1 MTIQEYAAALVRDI
15 DLKPAELAASAREFA
30 RAMEEGISGRPSS
43 LKMLPSYLSGP
54 TGKEAGRVLA
64 VDFGGTNVRILLAVL
79 DGAGGIQVLA
89 RERFPL
95 RDKSKDFTSEEAHA
109 DELFGYIARKV
120 ALLAPGGV
128 EYPLGHTFSFPCEQD
143 GVNTARLIHW
153 TKEIKTSGVEG
164 QDVNGLLVRALKAAG
179 AEHVRPVAV
188 INDTVGTLLAAA
200 YAHPNVDIASI
211 CGTGHN
217 SCYLEP
223 RHPLTGGPMIVNME
237 SGNFDGLPR
246 TEWDERLD
254 QASDRPGSQKAEKM
268 ISGRY
273 LGELLGTIL
282 DSMAGLGLLKHAAGP
297 RSTICGADLDALIA
311 EGGAGPEIAR
321 IMRDS
326 LGLGD
331 LGPSDIEAIRG
342 IARAIGRRS
351 ARAVAAGFAGALM
364 RIDPDMERPHAIA
377 IDGSL
382 YERMPGYDAQIRAA
396 LSDVLGRGAER
407 IRTILAKDGSGLGA
421 AIAAAIAS
429 GGN

>member
-1 MTIQEYAAALVRDI
+1 
-15 DLKPAELAASAREFA
+15 
-30 RAMEEGISGRPSS
+30 
-43 LKMLPSYLSGP
+43 
-54 TGKEAGRVLA
+54 
-64 VDFGGTNVRILLAVL
+64 
-79 DGAGGIQVLA
+79 
-89 RERFPL
+89 
-95 RDKSKDFTSEEAHA
+95 
-109 DELFGYIARKV
+109 
-120 ALLAPGGV
+120 
-128 EYPLGHTFSFPCEQD
+128 
-143 GVNTARLIHW
+143 
-153 TKEIKTSGVEG
+153 
-164 QDVNGLLVRALKAAG
+164 
-179 AEHVRPVAV
+179 
-188 INDTVGTLLAAA
+188 
-200 YAHPNVDIASI
+200 
-211 CGTGHN
+211 
-217 SCYLEP
+217 
-223 RHPLTGGPMIVNME
+223 MIVNME

-351 ARAVAAGFAGALM
+351 ARAVAAGFAGALL